1 MHTSQSSS
9 LTQSLGRI
17 LTIIINYYYY
27 YVKLIQFL
35 SLTGHQMTPC
45 NAPTQ
50 RLESSYAEVL
60 DMYNECSDGVR
71 TIFSER
77 GNYFWVM

>member
-1 MHTSQSSS
+1 
-9 LTQSLGRI
+9 
-17 LTIIINYYYY
+17 
-27 YVKLIQFL
+27 
-35 SLTGHQMTPC
+35 MTPY

-60 DMYNECSDGVR
+60 DMNNECSDGVR